1 MKRSKELF
9 IEEQERVYSSTLF
22 HKPNK
27 KMAKDKV
34 YWTMKN
40 GYQIDVDRMDIDHLR
55 NTLKMIIRNAD
66 KASVARSRRFTI
78 NGELAQEDADRY
90 EICKYT
96 GLSDSEFY
104 DEIFNP

>member
-1 MKRSKELF
+1 
-9 IEEQERVYSSTLF
+9 
-22 HKPNK
+22 
-27 KMAKDKV
+27 MAKDKV